1 MSRKVL
7 LCVQVGILLL
17 LLWLLPDLQLPPLFQ
32 YTPPHAAYRRSCY
45 RYHPNLTAENTC
57 CKMTNFSGALHLLHR
72 CITRANTH
80 LLNEAKGQTDD
91 VGEKTNANGTEKPGE
106 GAEGNWSSIKG
117 VHWVLVG
124 DSHVRYILGAFLTR
138 FRSPGLKFRKT
149 HTEKWEDTE
158 EIEKIVRHNIK
169 QRRIHVLDRDINFR
183 MTYICDP
190 LLTLLPLEMALW
202 ERRPQETPS
211 LLIFAGALHWM
222 LTTKDLYFK
231 NGMEAAAAKY
241 REHFRSLRPQLM
253 RLSNRTTVVFKLLDD
268 LKVMFCAEL
277 HMHFTI
283 YNILLMCTRAS
294 DSRLEPHRTD
304 LNYLYFRRSS
314 VFNIILKVWRWIL
327 TFKCILQRTN
337 ISNSTEPL
345 LSFRNY
351 VLYNKIAVQ
360 ELSGTGVIIWDSTR
374 PLSTDYAHHCI
385 KNPEMQTP
393 PYFYWKCQ
401 DLGHVGY
408 ILVDQYAD
416 MIIND
421 FCNKHLN
428 IPGACL

>member
-91 VGEKTNANGTEKPGE
+91 VGEKTNANGTEKPGD

-222 LTTKDLYFK
+222 LTTKNLYFK

-268 LKVMFCAEL
+268 LK
-277 HMHFTI
+277 
-283 YNILLMCTRAS
+283 
-294 DSRLEPHRTD
+294 
-304 LNYLYFRRSS
+304 
-314 VFNIILKVWRWIL
+314 
-327 TFKCILQRTN
+327 RTN